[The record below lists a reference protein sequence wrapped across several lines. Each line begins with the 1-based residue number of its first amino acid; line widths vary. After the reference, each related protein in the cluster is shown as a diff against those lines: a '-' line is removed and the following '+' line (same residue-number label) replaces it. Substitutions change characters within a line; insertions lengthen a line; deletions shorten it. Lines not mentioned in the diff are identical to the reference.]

1 MMWFLMLEYK
11 KSIRDSINGNIPIT
25 ELEKEILD
33 YPQFQRLRRIKQ
45 LGFTSLIYPGA
56 NHSRFEHSIGTMH
69 LASKLAVELGL
80 DDDEVQLVRLAGM
93 LHDIGHGPFSHVSE
107 SVMNVKHEEQT
118 AFIIKNTAISTK
130 ISENFNL
137 DEVVDIINGKDKL
150 GPIISGELD
159 VDRMDYL
166 IRDSHYTGVAYGVID
181 LDRIISNLKLEKFL
195 VLDIKGVQAAEAML
209 VARYF
214 MYPSVY
220 QHHTTRI
227 VNAMFRRSIDKMVE
241 SGELDTKKLS
251 IYDDNELIT
260 KCKNSTL
267 EYTKDIIERLENRQ
281 LFKRIKTIRLNNF
294 LHPNDVFD
302 IKERD
307 LKKAEREIG
316 EDYNIDSNYIFI
328 NLPEYPKFDEMKT
341 QIALNDN
348 LYHLNEVSSI
358 VQALNKARFNYP
370 DIALYAPKEYKKDL
384 RKVNIEDYLDLPEK
398 TDKNYNIT
406 HYDQQDLLN
415 YM

>member
-1 MMWFLMLEYK
+1 MLEYK

-25 ELEKEILD
+25 ELEKEILE